1 MRTVCFFF
9 RRISVVF
16 STFMNLIYERKV
28 GQAFFSNYNDTS
40 NQIKKVITTY
50 PIINFSYSRY
60 ENHRNHF
67 DANQKNALKMLQENS
82 YLVFESS
89 MSNISKFK
97 NLKRLLI

>member
-16 STFMNLIYERKV
+16 FLI
-28 GQAFFSNYNDTS
+28 YNDTS

-67 DANQKNALKMLQENS
+67 DANQKNALKMLVRVTREFLSRVRIINVE
-82 YLVFESS
+82 Y
-89 MSNISKFK
+89 IK
-97 NLKRLLI
+97 I